1 MMRFV
6 EGNRVELLQT
16 GDEYF
21 PALIADVDAAREE
34 VHLETYIFEDD
45 LTGRRVADALA
56 RAARRG
62 VTVRLLVDGF
72 GASNLVRPLREILEP
87 PGVSIQVFRPE
98 RGRFRLRRS
107 RMRRMH
113 RKLAVIDRRI
123 AYCGGIN
130 VLDDRDGR
138 GEGAPRFDFAV
149 RLQGPVVAEVHEAV
163 RRLWLLVA
171 WTRAGRRPGPRME
184 PCAPQPFFPD
194 GHRVAFLVRDNFRNR
209 RAIEEAYLEAIDRA
223 KREILIANA
232 YFLPGLRFRRALF
245 DAVARGV
252 KVRLLLQGRR
262 EYFWVHYAIRASYA
276 GLLRAGIEIHEYL
289 ESWHHAKV
297 AVVDGRW
304 ATVGSSNIDPLSLL
318 MAREANVV
326 TSDPDIGARLQV
338 LLERAVLEGSAEV
351 HAAAL
356 ARWSW
361 LDRLLAWVGE
371 RLGRLVSTVAGA
383 ETDR

>member
-1 MMRFV
+1 
-6 EGNRVELLQT
+6 
-16 GDEYF
+16 
-21 PALIADVDAAREE
+21 
-34 VHLETYIFEDD
+34 
-45 LTGRRVADALA
+45 
-56 RAARRG
+56 
-62 VTVRLLVDGF
+62 
-72 GASNLVRPLREILEP
+72 
-87 PGVSIQVFRPE
+87 
-98 RGRFRLRRS
+98 
-107 RMRRMH
+107 
-113 RKLAVIDRRI
+113 
-123 AYCGGIN
+123 
-130 VLDDRDGR
+130 
-138 GEGAPRFDFAV
+138 
-149 RLQGPVVAEVHEAV
+149 
-163 RRLWLLVA
+163 
-171 WTRAGRRPGPRME
+171 ME
-184 PCAPQPFFPD
+184 PCAPQPFFQD

-289 ESWHHAKV
+289 EGWHHAKV

-361 LDRLLAWVGE
+361 LDRLLAWVGA